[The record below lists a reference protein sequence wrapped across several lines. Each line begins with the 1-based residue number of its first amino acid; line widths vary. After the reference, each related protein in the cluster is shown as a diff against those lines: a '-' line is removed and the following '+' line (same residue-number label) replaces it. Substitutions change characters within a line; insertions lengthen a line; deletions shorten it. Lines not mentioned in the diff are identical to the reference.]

1 MPVKCGS
8 LDADSRES
16 SRPANY
22 AASWMQAR
30 ELAFLLIEPLAL
42 AALRFPCQIRLSR
55 LAPAAHFEQSECHW
69 ALAALSSTAIETWSR
84 LAPAVQARTKS
95 LLVNRHPSS

>member
-1 MPVKCGS
+1 MPAKCGS
-8 LDADSRES
+8 LEADSRES

-30 ELAFLLIEPLAL
+30 SKHVNKAHWVNQQLAFLLIEPL
-42 AALRFPCQIRLSR
+42 
-55 LAPAAHFEQSECHW
+55 

-95 LLVNRHPSS
+95 LLVNSHPSS